1 MLWLRWQK
9 VVGPAVLLVLLAGV
23 APLFAQTGTVMGIAK
38 GDNGEMLAGYPVIIE
53 RQDVKSTYKTKTNK
67 KGEYIYI
74 GLPPGNYKVTLQD
87 PSGAVL
93 WYLTTHVSLQG
104 DSLAG
109 ATEVNFDLAKERA
122 AVRAEQERRIQANPE
137 LARQRAEAEKEQKQL
152 TGLKELYEQGEALM
166 GEKKYAEA
174 AGVFERALPLAKS
187 NNIPVVLGR
196 LAESYQKG
204 RQYDKAVDYY
214 HKAIEANPT
223 DSDLRNN
230 LGSALAEMGKSAEA
244 LQEFQKAAELNP
256 AKAARYYFNLGAVT
270 YNLGKMDEAGDAFKK
285 ATEIDPAYADAYFW
299 LGQAL
304 MGKATMAPD
313 GKVVAVPGTAE
324 ALETYLK
331 LQPNGPS
338 ATTAQALLQ
347 TIQGQIQTQYKVEKK
362 KKK

>member
-1 MLWLRWQK
+1 MVWLRWQK
-9 VVGPAVLLVLLAGV
+9 VVGLAVLLVLLAGV
-23 APLFAQTGTVMGIAK
+23 APLFAQTGGVSGVAK
-38 GDNGEMLAGYPVIIE
+38 GDNGELLVGCHVIIE
-53 RQDVKSTYKTKTNK
+53 RQDVKATYKTKTNK

-74 GLPPGNYKVTLQD
+74 GLPPGPYKITLQD
-87 PSGAVL
+87 PSGKDL
-93 WYLTTHVSLQG
+93 WYVTVRVSMLG
-104 DSLAG
+104 ESLAG
-109 ATEVNFDLAKERA
+109 GTVVDFDLAKEHA
-122 AVRAEQERRIQANPE
+122 AARAEQERRIQANPE
-137 LARQRAEAEKEQKQL
+137 LARQMAEAEKEQKQL
-152 TGLKELYEQGEALM
+152 TGLKELYEAGEALL

-174 AGVFERALPLAKS
+174 AGVFERALPLAKG
-187 NNIPVVLGR
+187 NNVPVVLGR
-196 LAESYQKG
+196 LAESYQKA
-204 RQYDKAVDYY
+204 RQFDKAVDYY
-214 HKAIEANPT
+214 RKAVEANPT

-230 LGSALAEMGKSAEA
+230 LGNALAEMGKSAEA

-270 YNLGKMDEAGDAFKK
+270 YNLGKMDEAASAFKK
-285 ATEIDPAYADAYFW
+285 AIEIDAAYADAYFW